1 MTNGDKVRQM
11 TNSDLEELWSAET
24 FDDKY
29 IPACGKDPDTTLRTC
44 RYWNF
49 ACETCPATFR
59 NWLDEE
65 VEE

>member
-11 TNSDLEELWSAET
+11 TNSDLEELWGVAE

-29 IPACGKDPDTTLRTC
+29 LPECSNGEGVEC

-49 ACETCPATFR
+49 NCKACPATFR

-65 VEE
+65 VDE